1 MIKRIILFLTLF
13 VIISCEDLI
22 TPDLPTNEPILV
34 VDAWINNL
42 EKSQVIKLSKT
53 QDYLDSSS
61 PLPAVGA
68 NVEIID
74 EFGNV
79 FFFIENRAGEYVW
92 SPDENVKNIGEIG
105 TAFYLNIQFDGKE
118 IVSESFLNRTSTID
132 SVNFVRGQVPEDS
145 YYAEFW
151 SREEEGVGDA
161 YWIKTYKNGE
171 KQVGL

>member
-1 MIKRIILFLTLF
+1 MIKKIILFLTF
-13 VIISCEDLI
+13 IGIVSCEDLI

-42 EKSQVIKLSKT
+42 EKSQVIRLSKT

-79 FFFIENRAGEYVW
+79 FFLLHF
-92 SPDENVKNIGEIG
+92 
-105 TAFYLNIQFDGKE
+105 
-118 IVSESFLNRTSTID
+118 
-132 SVNFVRGQVPEDS
+132 
-145 YYAEFW
+145 
-151 SREEEGVGDA
+151 
-161 YWIKTYKNGE
+161 
-171 KQVGL
+171 